1 MVYLIVIAALLAI
14 LVVFLVAKLNQRTR
28 EKEQLEKQEKRQWL
42 LKVALEQSCQVPTV
56 EAEEL
61 APLEAEISRLMD
73 TAKTDNKAEAKIRN
87 LIMGLYEAKVN
98 SKEAKVNSKM
108 DKVETKTPPTKADK
122 NSGKKYIT

>member
-1 MVYLIVIAALLAI
+1 MVYSIIISVLLAI
-14 LVVFLVAKLNQRTR
+14 LVLFLVAKLNQRSK

-61 APLEAEISRLMD
+61 APIEAEISRLMD
-73 TAKTDNKAEAKIRN
+73 TAKTDNKAEAKIRT

-98 SKEAKVNSKM
+98 SKI
-108 DKVETKTPPTKADK
+108 DKGEIKNNPPRADK
-122 NSGKKYIT
+122 NAGKKFIT